1 MRKLLLGLG
10 VSLAFA
16 AAAQDV
22 ETVMSDSLLADSDS
36 LLFDVSDELV
46 IDDAVLAQY
55 PSDQLPAVVFLPSVY
70 TGYDRLLPST
80 DSLFRYQPEPA
91 LPDWLVRVVRSRLY
105 ANRLIQ
111 THAVNY
117 TSQVPYNFQTMAAP
131 PKKYIATADPNTAI
145 LIFEEIG
152 ALPSATEISA
162 PIDVAA
168 SEIKLQH
175 WLNKFSALLQFSQG
189 FVSPNWYQG
198 GNSSLNLLADFQY
211 TSNLN
216 TKFHPN
222 LLFENFFQWRTAMT
236 RTPEDEYR
244 NYSFTENRF
253 QINSKFGY
261 KAFYTWYYSMQA
273 IFKTPVF
280 TAYKSGTQVRSA
292 SLLSPGEFNLG
303 IGLTYNMKTKN
314 NKFNLSLSISPVSYN
329 LKTCIDKE
337 IDPTAHGIEAG
348 HKTFSTVGSSLEAN
362 FNWAICTNVN
372 WKSRIF
378 YFTNYKI
385 YQYDWQN
392 QFGFQINRWLSAN
405 LNVDM
410 RYDSSM
416 HLTTNWKKFQLYELF
431 SLGFSYTINH

>member
-10 VSLAFA
+10 VCLAFVA
-16 AAAQDV
+16 SAQYV
-22 ETVMSDSLLADSDS
+22 ESEVSDSLPTDIAA
-36 LLFDVSDELV
+36 ELV
-46 IDDAVLAQY
+46 IDEAVLAQY
-55 PSDQLPAVVFLPSVY
+55 PSDELPGVVFLPAVY

-80 DSLFRYQPEPA
+80 DSLFRYQPDSA

-111 THAVNY
+111 THAITY

-131 PKKYIATADPNTAI
+131 PKKYIATADPTNAI
-145 LIFEEIG
+145 MIFEEIG
-152 ALPSATEISA
+152 AVPAPVEIATPIDMAATEIK
-162 PIDVAA
+162 P
-168 SEIKLQH
+168 QH
-175 WLNKFSALLQFSQG
+175 WLNKFTALLQFSQG

-211 TSNLN
+211 TSKLN

-222 LLFENFFQWRTAMT
+222 LMFENFFQWRTAMT
-236 RTPEDEYR
+236 RNAEDEYR
-244 NYSFTENRF
+244 NFSFTENRF

-261 KAFYTWYYSMQA
+261 KAFSSWYYSMLA
-273 IFKTPVF
+273 MFKTPVF
-280 TAYKSGTQVRSA
+280 CAYNSGTDVRTA

-303 IGLTYNMKTKN
+303 IGLTYNMKSKN
-314 NKFNLSLSISPVSYN
+314 KKFDLSLSISPLSYN
-329 LKTCIDKE
+329 LKTCIDKK
-337 IDPTAHGIEAG
+337 IDETAHGIEAG
-348 HKTFSTVGSSLEAN
+348 HTTFSTVGSSIEAN
-362 FNWAICTNVN
+362 FNWAICTNVS
-372 WKSRIF
+372 WKSRVF
-378 YFTNYKI
+378 FFTNYKV

-416 HLTTNWKKFQLYELF
+416 VRTTKWEKFQLYELF